1 MSLKQWTAVD
11 RACHPK
17 SSPHSPTPLITS
29 DPTLLAIPCEAPPPA
44 SSQPE
49 TLLVDADNFPGG
61 IALVLQEFRLS
72 RPD

>member
-11 RACHPK
+11 RDCHPK
-17 SSPHSPTPLITS
+17 SSRLSQTQHTTS
-29 DPTLLAIPCEAPPPA
+29 ESTLLAIPCEAPPPA

-72 RPD
+72 CPD